1 MTGRDSPSTC
11 FAAVYPPIASKIALL
26 MLLWSFMSCS
36 LLDPGWTVGLVS
48 RLRCFLGRF
57 KPPTKLPSILRPSVW
72 FFVYPHSFLFKLGE
86 RLYFLSSNLCWFSF
100 FNFHMFFLGSW
111 DVVSRVWKRPFFSMH
126 CLLITPLTPSLLISY
141 FILIRRVVLDD
152 WVLVPDYFDG
162 GLKTL
167 AFPSLG

>member
-1 MTGRDSPSTC
+1 MWELDHIESWAPKNWCCWTE
-11 FAAVYPPIASKIALL
+11 VLKKIALL
-26 MLLWSFMSCS
+26 MLFWSFMSCN
-36 LLDPGWTVGLVS
+36 LLDPGWTVGLVL
-48 RLRCFLGRF
+48 RLSGVFLGG
-57 KPPTKLPSILRPSVW
+57 LILLLNS
-72 FFVYPHSFLFKLGE
+72 HAFLGLYDSLFILIPFCWNLE
-86 RLYFLSSNLCWFSF
+86 RDLCWFSF

-111 DVVSRVWKRPFFSMH
+111 DVVSRVWKRPFLSMH